1 MTIEYNYLVLEIN
14 WIEGACRNLVYFIEP
29 RVATQTKRGGK
40 KKKIKGGK
48 EKLTNNY
55 HTMPPSLKK
64 EVELIFPSF
73 ESVCDSFDRI

>member
-40 KKKIKGGK
+40 KKKDKRRQGK
-48 EKLTNNY
+48 INK
-55 HTMPPSLKK
+55 
-64 EVELIFPSF
+64 
-73 ESVCDSFDRI
+73 